1 MSRYAATTCSALVII
16 GGQITTHCLV
26 SFPDLAEKAI
36 GVIPLT
42 EDEVVNLEFEYF
54 FWLPQWWHAMYQCNR
69 HGIHDR

>member
-1 MSRYAATTCSALVII
+1 MSRYAATICSALVII
-16 GGQITTHCLV
+16 WGQSTTACLV

-54 FWLPQWWHAMYQCNR
+54 F
-69 HGIHDR
+69 